1 MLQKPE
7 AMIFDLDGTLFQTE
21 TIVLEAFRLTYAQL
35 AEEDLYHGEVPA
47 DQDILGCLGMLLEH
61 IWERLMPGTP
71 AEVRA
76 RADELMMY
84 YENQLLERGD
94 GKLYPAVA
102 ETLRA
107 LKAQGIRLFV
117 GSNGQEDYVRDVTHH
132 MGIDSLFESLYS
144 AGEYQTATKVDLVHK
159 LLTNHQIQSAWMVG
173 DRSSDIEAG
182 NKNSITAIGCDYAGF
197 RKSGELE
204 GADAIITSFEELLTL
219 LPA

>member
-35 AEEDLYHGEVPA
+35 AEENLYHGKVPA

-61 IWERLMPGTP
+61 IWERLMPGTTV
-71 AEVRA
+71 EVRN
-76 RADELMMY
+76 RADELMMH
-84 YENQLLERGD
+84 YENELLEQGK
-94 GKLYPAVA
+94 GKLYPAVV
-102 ETLRA
+102 ETLHA

-117 GSNGQEDYVRDVTHH
+117 GSNGQEDYVSDVTRH
-132 MGIDSLFESLYS
+132 MGIDSLFDGLYS
-144 AGEYQTATKVDLVHK
+144 AGKYQTATKVDLVHL

-173 DRSSDIEAG
+173 DRSSDVEAG
-182 NKNSITAIGCDYAGF
+182 KKNDITAIGCDYAGF
-197 RKSGELE
+197 RKSGELK

-219 LPA
+219 IPE